1 MRSIY
6 SLKYLTIF
14 GLDDDDGCLWQQ
26 LPWGRCWQAA
36 EQKPRLAASLHSWIF
51 VICAPRTRLLGK
63 LLLHTKV
70 RRTQQNQSMANIMY
84 ALERNPVHC
93 SARLLR
99 MSSLL
104 APLSERC
111 SSCGSVFFCYDNALL
126 SLKIPMIM
134 PSLASKSH
142 PTYSFQYPQ
151 QQSSQ

>member
-70 RRTQQNQSMANIMY
+70 RKTQQNQSMANIMY
-84 ALERNPVHC
+84 TCPGEESSALQC
-93 SARLLR
+93 
-99 MSSLL
+99 
-104 APLSERC
+104 
-111 SSCGSVFFCYDNALL
+111 ALVTDVQFVL
-126 SLKIPMIM
+126 TMKLWIGQK
-134 PSLASKSH
+134 
-142 PTYSFQYPQ
+142 YPKNTNF
-151 QQSSQ
+151 